1 MKKLILG
8 IAILTV
14 ALSGCESM
22 SPSECATANWR
33 ERGVQDGSRGATDQA
48 ADYHQSC
55 AKAGV
60 QMDVASYRAGR
71 AQGLQSYCRLGNAI
85 NEGQAGRSYNGV
97 CPGPQGQNFKTFHA
111 IAYREQEARKTLA
124 RLQDEQKQWEQEL
137 LNDKTPAKRKVTLR
151 DQLWRS
157 DRSIAEAREELRLAQ
172 YQLDRLRYDLRQQ
185 GLY

>member
-1 MKKLILG
+1 MKKITLALIVL
-8 IAILTV
+8 AA

-33 ERGVQDGSRGATDQA
+33 ERGVQDGNRGATDQA

-55 AKAGV
+55 TKAGV
-60 QMDVASYRAGR
+60 QMDVGSYRAGR
-71 AQGLQSYCRLGNAI
+71 AQGLQSYCRPGNAI
-85 NEGQAGRSYNGV
+85 NEGQAGRSYNDV
-97 CPGPQGQNFKTFHA
+97 CPGPQGQNFKAFHS

-124 RLQDEQKQWEQEL
+124 RLQDEQKQAEQEL
-137 LNDKTPAKRKVTLR
+137 LSDKTPAKRKTTLR
-151 DQLWRS
+151 DQIWRS
-157 DRSIAEAREELRLAQ
+157 DRSIAEARDALRAAQ

>member
-8 IAILTV
+8 ITV
-14 ALSGCESM
+14 LAAVLSGCESM

-33 ERGVQDGSRGATDQA
+33 ERGVQDGNRGATDQA
-48 ADYHQSC
+48 ADYHKSC
-55 AKAGV
+55 TKAGV

-85 NEGQAGRSYNGV
+85 NEGQAGRSYYDV
-97 CPGPQGQNFKTFHA
+97 CPGPQGQNFKTIHT

-137 LNDKTPAKRKVTLR
+137 LSDKTPAKRKITLR
-151 DQLWRS
+151 DQIWRS
-157 DRSIAEAREELRLAQ
+157 DRNITEARDELRAAQ
-172 YQLDRLRYDLRQQ
+172 YQLDRLRSDLRQQ
-185 GLY
+185 GIY